1 VYLARRIVAV
11 LVVLILLV
19 LLVPRACQALL
30 GPQEEPSSGE
40 PEKSATKEEIVDETE
55 GTPAIERATGE
66 EASTVSPGEAVP
78 STDVVDEGEAA
89 EPL

>member
-1 VYLARRIVAV
+1 VHGGPPDPGQGVYSARRIVAV
-11 LVVLILLV
+11 LVALI

-55 GTPAIERATGE
+55 GTPAI
-66 EASTVSPGEAVP
+66 
-78 STDVVDEGEAA
+78 
-89 EPL
+89 